1 MMEHDR
7 ARNHCHCGHSGY
19 VISGVNSALFQGEIN
34 VDTVKAHRWRAHA
47 VQPITSVCGRG
58 RPGRARRTG
67 CVFGIWFHLPS
78 IDGGDLA
85 FEQFDG
91 RPLLVVNTA
100 SKCGYTKQYDG
111 LQAVYDAYKDQ
122 GLVVIGIPSQD
133 FAGQEFDDAE
143 ETKEFC
149 TVNFG
154 INFPMSTKQ
163 HVKGDDA
170 HPFYKWAVEELGAD
184 ATPQWNFHKIL
195 IDRSGQPVKAYRSKV
210 KPQDAELISQI
221 EALL

>member
-1 MMEHDR
+1 MSSWSKLI
-7 ARNHCHCGHSGY
+7 AG
-19 VISGVNSALFQGEIN
+19 ALMLSSLSPALAGEG
-34 VDTVKAHRWRAHA
+34 APA
-47 VQPITSVCGRG
+47 VQGAQAASSAYGFT
-58 RPGRARRTG
+58 
-67 CVFGIWFHLPS
+67 FPS

>member
-1 MMEHDR
+1 MSSWSKLI
-7 ARNHCHCGHSGY
+7 AG
-19 VISGVNSALFQGEIN
+19 ALILSSLSPALAGEG
-34 VDTVKAHRWRAHA
+34 APA
-47 VQPITSVCGRG
+47 VQGAQAASSAYGFT
-58 RPGRARRTG
+58 
-67 CVFGIWFHLPS
+67 FPS

>member
-1 MMEHDR
+1 MSSWSKLIAGALMLSSLSPAFAGEG
-7 ARNHCHCGHSGY
+7 APAAQGAQAAS
-19 VISGVNSALFQGEIN
+19 SAYGF
-34 VDTVKAHRWRAHA
+34 T
-47 VQPITSVCGRG
+47 
-58 RPGRARRTG
+58 
-67 CVFGIWFHLPS
+67 FPS

>member
-1 MMEHDR
+1 MSSWSKLIAGALMLSSLSPALAGEG
-7 ARNHCHCGHSGY
+7 APAEQGAQAAS
-19 VISGVNSALFQGEIN
+19 SAYGF
-34 VDTVKAHRWRAHA
+34 T
-47 VQPITSVCGRG
+47 
-58 RPGRARRTG
+58 
-67 CVFGIWFHLPS
+67 FPS

-154 INFPMSTKQ
+154 IDFPMSTKQ

-170 HPFYKWAVEELGAD
+170 HPFYKWAVKELGAD

>member
-1 MMEHDR
+1 MSTR
-7 ARNHCHCGHSGY
+7 SKLIAG
-19 VISGVNSALFQGEIN
+19 ALMLSSLSPALAGEG
-34 VDTVKAHRWRAHA
+34 APA
-47 VQPITSVCGRG
+47 VQGAQAASSAYGFT
-58 RPGRARRTG
+58 
-67 CVFGIWFHLPS
+67 FPS

-163 HVKGDDA
+163 HVKGADA

>member
-1 MMEHDR
+1 MSSWSKLI
-7 ARNHCHCGHSGY
+7 AG
-19 VISGVNSALFQGEIN
+19 ALMLSSLSPALAGEG
-34 VDTVKAHRWRAHA
+34 APA
-47 VQPITSVCGRG
+47 VQGAQAASSAYGFT
-58 RPGRARRTG
+58 
-67 CVFGIWFHLPS
+67 FPS

-122 GLVVIGIPSQD
+122 GLVVNRHPL
-133 FAGQEFDDAE
+133 AGFRRPGVRRCGRDQRVLHRQFRDQ
-143 ETKEFC
+143 FSPC
-149 TVNFG
+149 S
-154 INFPMSTKQ
+154 PKQ